1 MARKKADQEIDL
13 PFEAAIQRLE
23 EVVRLLEE
31 GDVPLE
37 EAIRYYQE
45 GVRLSRLCGQKLDAI
60 EAQVTQIVEENAKIT
75 EKPFQLEG
83 ES

>member
-1 MARKKADQEIDL
+1 MARRKPEQELDL

-23 EVVRLLEE
+23 EVVRRLEE

-37 EAIRYYQE
+37 EAIQYYQE

-60 EAQVTQIVEENAKIT
+60 EAQVTQIVEENAKII
-75 EKPFQLEG
+75 EKPFELEG